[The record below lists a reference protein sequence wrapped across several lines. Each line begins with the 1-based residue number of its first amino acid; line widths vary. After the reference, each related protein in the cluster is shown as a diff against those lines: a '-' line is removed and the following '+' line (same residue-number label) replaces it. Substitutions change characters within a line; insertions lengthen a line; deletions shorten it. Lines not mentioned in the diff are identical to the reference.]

1 MTPTEQAPQ
10 RKVTLEQATAYVS
23 PWSVGVRVKVVLW
36 EVVRL
41 LLFRPTPK
49 PFSRWRVLLLRLFGC
64 RVRGRPF
71 VAPSAVVKM
80 PWNLTLEDRACLAPG
95 SEVYNLGPVTLRQR
109 CTVAQQAY
117 LCGGTHDLT
126 QPNLP
131 LVVGPIVVG
140 ADAFVGARAFVLPGV
155 TIGDGAVVG
164 ACALVSKDV
173 EPWTVVGGNPARVIG
188 SRQPLPSAPDS

>member
-1 MTPTEQAPQ
+1 
-10 RKVTLEQATAYVS
+10 VI
-23 PWSVGVRVKVVLW
+23 
-36 EVVRL
+36 
-41 LLFRPTPK
+41 
-49 PFSRWRVLLLRLFGC
+49 
-64 RVRGRPF
+64 
-71 VAPSAVVKM
+71 KM
-80 PWNLTLEDRACLAPG
+80 PWNLTLEDRSCLAPG
-95 SEVYNLGPVTLRQR
+95 SEVYNLGPVTLRPR

-126 QPNLP
+126 LPNLP

-173 EPWTVVGGNPARVIG
+173 EPWTVVGGNPAKVIG
-188 SRQPLPSAPDS
+188 SRQPLPPAPDS